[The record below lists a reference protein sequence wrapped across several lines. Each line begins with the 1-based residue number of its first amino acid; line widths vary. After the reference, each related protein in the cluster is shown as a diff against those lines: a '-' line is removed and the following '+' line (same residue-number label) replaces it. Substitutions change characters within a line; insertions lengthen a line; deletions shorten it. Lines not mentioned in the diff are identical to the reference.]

1 MRKSFNKKA
10 KKENFTR
17 KELFQLENP
26 IKFVKSV
33 QVKEENERENDN
45 RLTLVEFQ
53 ADNRMMMFPSS

>member
-1 MRKSFNKKA
+1 MRKSFNEKA